1 MRLTTPLDD
10 IFSTGS
16 HVRVLR
22 ALFNLLPKGLSV
34 SGREIARR
42 AGVSNPTA
50 QSVLSSLSDQGL
62 LLITRSLRV
71 TYYRL
76 NSDHVLAPV
85 IADLF
90 AHEDRLLQSLRH
102 DLGRALPQLVDVD
115 AAYIF
120 GSAARGEMRPDSD
133 IDVAVTLKRG
143 TELPDEQDDIDA
155 LSRRYGS
162 RINLIELRPRRSR
175 NLRPIV
181 MREGL
186 PIAIA
191 KQTRRRRKPG

>member
-10 IFSTGS
+10 IFSKGS

-90 AHEDRLLQSLRH
+90 AHEDRLLQGLRQ

>member
-22 ALFNLLPKGLSV
+22 ALCNLRPKGLSV

-71 TYYRL
+71 TFYRF
-76 NSDHVLAPV
+76 NPNHVLAPV
-85 IADLF
+85 IAELF
-90 AHEDRLLQSLRH
+90 AHEETLLQRLRH
-102 DLGRALPQLVDVD
+102 DLGKALPRLSDVEG
-115 AAYIF
+115 AYIF

-143 TELPDEQDDIDA
+143 AQLPDEQDAIDA

-175 NLRPIV
+175 NLLPIV

-186 PIAIA
+186 PITLA
-191 KQTRRRRKPG
+191 KPTRRRRKTG

>member
-22 ALFNLLPKGLSV
+22 ALCNLMPKGLSV

-62 LLITRSLRV
+62 LRITRSLRV

-76 NSDHVLAPV
+76 NPDHVLAPV
-85 IADLF
+85 IAELF
-90 AHEDRLLQSLRH
+90 AHEETLLQSLRH
-102 DLGRALPQLVDVD
+102 DLGRALPRLVDVEG
-115 AAYIF
+115 AYIF

-143 TELPDEQDDIDA
+143 AQLPDEQDDIDA

-186 PIAIA
+186 PITLA
-191 KQTRRRRKPG
+191 KHTRRRHKTG